1 MLLRREI
8 ATRTSGTILG
18 FLWPLVQPALQVL
31 GFWFLFDVVY
41 GMRIERGAGFLSYLL
56 VGMLPWLCLSEVLN
70 RSANMFREFANV
82 FRRTPFPIEILPV
95 QLMVIPGVVYTVV
108 FSIIA
113 GVLFG
118 ALGVFKAVVVI
129 PLVLVWLMPLVLI
142 CALLGLFLRD
152 FAQGLPFVLML
163 LLYCTPILYFPD
175 MLPAGMQT
183 WIWLNPFSDLVAVVQ
198 AWVGGMALPLDS
210 LWRLLGL
217 WLLAIGPAWLLFKRS
232 LPHVREVL

>member
-1 MLLRREI
+1 
-8 ATRTSGTILG
+8 
-18 FLWPLVQPALQVL
+18 
-31 GFWFLFDVVY
+31 
-41 GMRIERGAGFLSYLL
+41 
-56 VGMLPWLCLSEVLN
+56 
-70 RSANMFREFANV
+70 MFREFANV

-118 ALGVFKAVVVI
+118 ALAVLKAVVVI

-142 CALLGLFLRD
+142 CSLLGLFLRD

-175 MLPAGMQT
+175 MLPAGMQA

-198 AWVGGMALPLDS
+198 AWVGGMALPLNS
-210 LWRLLGL
+210 FWRLLGL
-217 WLLAIGPAWLLFKRS
+217 WLLSIGPAWLLFRRS